1 MFEIC
6 LLIIIFIFLVL
17 FYNHFFTDS
26 DVKCCIFLTMY
37 VKNNVE
43 LYEKRVKR
51 WLDETDFDIFI
62 VDSSGIGIKQTNER
76 LKQYVF
82 TQEPYFDRFSVSVSE
97 KNSILNAI
105 EYFNDDF
112 LEYDIIF
119 KITGK
124 YFIPNFDYVIT
135 TIPDDT
141 DIVFQNLQI
150 THGQNTELVGFRPNI
165 IKDIILNISHEKS
178 FENVMREVQYNNEYI
193 KHRFPPLILDEY
205 ARRSDGSTLIY
216 L

>member
-1 MFEIC
+1 MF
-6 LLIIIFIFLVL
+6 LILIVL
-17 FYNHFFTDS
+17 ILILILIYNYLDTDS
-26 DVKCCIFLTMY
+26 DIKCCIFLTMY

-51 WLDETDFDIFI
+51 WLDDTDFDIFV
-62 VDSSGIGIKQTNER
+62 VDSSGVGIKQSNER

-82 TQEPYFDRFSVSVSE
+82 TQNPNFERVSVSESE

-135 TIPDDT
+135 NIPDDT

-150 THGQNTELVGFRPNI
+150 THGQNTELIGFRPEL

-178 FENVMREVQYNNEYI
+178 FENVMREVQYNNEYT
-193 KHRFPPLILDEY
+193 KYRFQPLILDEY
-205 ARRSDGSTLIY
+205 AKRTDGSTLIY

>member
-1 MFEIC
+1 MFEI
-6 LLIIIFIFLVL
+6 LIVVLILFLIVL
-17 FYNHFFTDS
+17 VYNHFFTDS

-62 VDSSGIGIKQTNER
+62 VDSSGVGIKQTNER

-82 TQEPYFDRFSVSVSE
+82 TQNSNFERVSVSVSE

-124 YFIPNFDYVIT
+124 YYIPNFDYVIT
-135 TIPDDT
+135 TIPNDT
-141 DIVFQNLQI
+141 YIIFQNLQI
-150 THGQNTELVGFRPNI
+150 THGQNTELIGFRPDL

-178 FENVMREVQYNNEYI
+178 FENVMREVQYNNEYT
-193 KHRFPPLILDEY
+193 KYRLQPLILDEY
-205 ARRSDGSTLIY
+205 AKRSDGSTLVY

>member
-1 MFEIC
+1 MF
-6 LLIIIFIFLVL
+6 LILIVL
-17 FYNHFFTDS
+17 ILILILIYNYLDTDS
-26 DVKCCIFLTMY
+26 DIKCCIFLTMY

-51 WLDETDFDIFI
+51 WLDDTDFDIFV
-62 VDSSGIGIKQTNER
+62 VDSSGVGIKQSNER

-82 TQEPYFDRFSVSVSE
+82 TQNPNFERVSVSESE

-135 TIPDDT
+135 NIPDDT

-150 THGQNTELVGFRPNI
+150 THGQNTELIGFRPEL
-165 IKDIILNISHEKS
+165 IKDIIYEK
-178 FENVMREVQYNNEYI
+178 
-193 KHRFPPLILDEY
+193 
-205 ARRSDGSTLIY
+205 T
-216 L
+216 

>member
-1 MFEIC
+1 
-6 LLIIIFIFLVL
+6 
-17 FYNHFFTDS
+17 
-26 DVKCCIFLTMY
+26 MY

-82 TQEPYFDRFSVSVSE
+82 TQNLDFERFSVSVSE

-124 YFIPNFDYVIT
+124 YFIPNFESVIT

-150 THGQNTELVGFRPNI
+150 THGQNTELVGFKPEL

-178 FENVMREVQYNNEYI
+178 FENVISEVQFNNQYT
-193 KHRFPPLILDEY
+193 KHRFQPLILDEY

>member
-1 MFEIC
+1 MFEIF
-6 LLIIIFIFLVL
+6 LIIFFLIFFFVI
-17 FYNHFFTDS
+17 YNCFFDTT
-26 DVKCCIFLTMY
+26 DVKCCVFLTMY
-37 VKNNVE
+37 VKNNIE

-62 VDSSGIGIKQTNER
+62 VDSSGIGIKQTDER

-82 TQEPYFDRFSVSVSE
+82 TQNPDFERFSVSVSE
-97 KNSILNAI
+97 KNSILKAI
-105 EYFNDDF
+105 DYFNDD
-112 LEYDIIF
+112 LLDYDIIF

-124 YFIPNFDYVIT
+124 YFIPDFEYIVT

-178 FENVMREVQYNNEYI
+178 FENVMREVQYNDKYI

-205 ARRSDGSTLIY
+205 AKRSDGSILYY

>member
-17 FYNHFFTDS
+17 VYNHFFTDS
-26 DVKCCIFLTMY
+26 DFKCCIFLTMY
-37 VKNNVE
+37 VKNNIE
-43 LYEKRVKR
+43 LYEKRTKR

-82 TQEPYFDRFSVSVSE
+82 TQDPSFEKFSVSVSE

-124 YFIPNFDYVIT
+124 YFIPNFESVIT

-150 THGQNTELVGFRPNI
+150 THGQNTELVGFKPEL

-178 FENVMREVQYNNEYI
+178 FENVINEVQFNNEYT
-193 KHRFPPLILDEY
+193 KHRFQPLLLDEY

>member
-1 MFEIC
+1 MFEILI
-6 LLIIIFIFLVL
+6 LLILILILL
-17 FYNHFFTDS
+17 FYNYNTVS
-26 DVKCCIFLTMY
+26 YKCCIFLTMY

-51 WLDETDFDIFI
+51 WLDDTDFDIFV
-62 VDSSGIGIKQTNER
+62 VDSSGVGIKQSNER

-82 TQEPYFDRFSVSVSE
+82 TQNPNFERVSVSESE

-135 TIPDDT
+135 NIPDDT

-150 THGQNTELVGFRPNI
+150 THGQNTELIGFRPEL

-178 FENVMREVQYNNEYI
+178 FENVMREVQYNNEYT
-193 KHRFPPLILDEY
+193 KYRFQPLILDEY
-205 ARRSDGSTLIY
+205 AKRTDGSTLIY

>member
-6 LLIIIFIFLVL
+6 LLIIIIIFLVL
-17 FYNHFFTDS
+17 VYNHFFTDS
-26 DVKCCIFLTMY
+26 DIKCCIFLTMY

-62 VDSSGIGIKQTNER
+62 VDSSGIGIKQTNQR

-82 TQEPYFDRFSVSVSE
+82 TQEPYFERFSVSVSE

-124 YFIPNFDYVIT
+124 YFIPNFESVIT

-150 THGQNTELVGFRPNI
+150 THGQNTELVGFKPEL

-178 FENVMREVQYNNEYI
+178 FENVMREVQFNNEYT
-193 KHRFPPLILDEY
+193 KHRFQPLILDEY

>member
-1 MFEIC
+1 MFEI
-6 LLIIIFIFLVL
+6 LIVILFLIVL
-17 FYNHFFTDS
+17 FYNYLVDTDS
-26 DVKCCIFLTMY
+26 DIKCCIFLTMY
-37 VKNNVE
+37 VKNNVQ

-62 VDSSGIGIKQTNER
+62 VDSSGVGIKQTNER

-82 TQEPYFDRFSVSVSE
+82 TQNSNFERVSVSVSE

-112 LEYDIIF
+112 LDYDIIF

-135 TIPDDT
+135 TIPNDT
-141 DIVFQNLQI
+141 DIIFQNLQI
-150 THGQNTELVGFRPNI
+150 THGQNTELIGFRPDL

-178 FENVMREVQYNNEYI
+178 FENVMREVQYNNEFTKY
-193 KHRFPPLILDEY
+193 RLQPLILDEY
-205 ARRSDGSTLIY
+205 AKRSDGSTLVY